1 MKIKDFV
8 KKFIISKIVF
18 LVLRYII
25 TAFNTLIGCFV
36 LSILID
42 KILPLPIVV
51 FHVYWFFI
59 VFVLIIF
66 FINLIYRI
74 VSLFLQPH
82 FVLQEELLKYNYL
95 SHKDD
100 FVNAYLLEQSL
111 EYSNRVNFSLELATK
126 FIEDVKKELI
136 KVDFRK
142 IVGNDRITKVL
153 PLNFVLLFII
163 YILYIASPGLIRPS
177 IHKILFTRRP
187 EILGLYISP
196 GNAKVQYK
204 TSCEIKVS
212 VEKEYDMYTPLL
224 FIKTKD
230 NKKFLKFSFDKIEQI
245 NRRKVYKYK
254 IDSVEEEI
262 FYKIK
267 FRGIFSK
274 VYIIQPIVSPEIIGF
289 NIDVTPPAYTGI
301 KSFNIKSFVETKFLQ
316 GSNIKFICETNKDIS
331 QVFMNINNNKIK
343 LFINEKDKRKFYGS
357 FVADNTT
364 DLWFE
369 LYDEEGL
376 HNYDNFKYK
385 INVVEDKPPEIEI
398 ISPQNDIVV
407 MLNSIVPIVYSVKD
421 DISVDKVELVYKIQN
436 KTGLYTIKVKK
447 YIDKTLESIDDFMF
461 DLSKIKLNYGDVIVY
476 HLVVYDN
483 DVLHGYKSDI
493 TDEYKIEIFSY
504 EQQHQSIQKEI
515 QQFIDKTSIVLEKEI
530 ELYDNLSKLTTQQI
544 NEINDLVKKNRQISK
559 EFENLNSMLNSLL
572 DKMSTDPY
580 TSVDTYTE
588 FKSLNSDL
596 NNIINN
602 VNPEFLN
609 NLQKQN
615 LAYASKLQQQIIDFL
630 ERATMLS
637 EEIMKKQNMEN
648 IVSSINDASSDTK
661 QLLDTLKGLSNKL
674 SKEDMTKLENL
685 LNEIADKLK
694 KISELLNNMPQKLPQ
709 EFVNSREIKNLD
721 FISPM
726 QSIQNILNAISK
738 GDIDTALELAQQLL
752 NQLSSLTKNIS
763 ETSSEL
769 LNLSNSFLKEQIDKL
784 ANKLDNL
791 INKQEEIYQD
801 TKKIDDYRI
810 QQVFSYQEK
819 MMEYIK
825 EKIKDVL
832 QQINNL
838 LSYQSLKFITNYYL
852 FYNNSLLTSGKLNAI
867 LSEIEMKQLVYTSM
881 LIKESV
887 SIWQQNSSIIEK
899 QQNVDQ
905 EISKLTKQIELA
917 LIELDK
923 LINKEPS
930 IEYPKNIIDK
940 NTNLYNKQNMLAD
953 ETENFIKDLKQLG
966 RKSFIINSED
976 VTLAIQAQNE
986 MVSSA
991 GSLNNKKFSDAV
1003 QYQNQALNYLL
1014 SLKNNLSS
1022 KQELIQQV
1030 MQKTGQSMGSTL
1042 QFKNTSGG
1050 KTGVLTG
1057 RVLLPSVKDY
1067 VPPKEL
1073 REDIIKSLSEKYPE
1087 ELQKFVEDYYKM
1099 LLK

>member
-74 VSLFLQPH
+74 VPLFLQPH

-274 VYIIQPIVSPEIIGF
+274 VYIIQPIVSPEIIDF

-867 LSEIEMKQLVYTSM
+867 LSEIEMKQLVHTSM

>member
-42 KILPLPIVV
+42 KIFPLPIFV

-163 YILYIASPGLIRPS
+163 YILYFASPGLIRPS

-267 FRGIFSK
+267 FRGVFSK
-274 VYIIQPIVSPEIIGF
+274 VYVIQPIVSPEIIDF
-289 NIDVTPPAYTGI
+289 NIDVTPPEYTGI

-343 LFINEKDKRKFYGS
+343 LFINEKDKKKFYGS

-544 NEINDLVKKNRQISK
+544 DEINDLVKKNRQISK

-596 NNIINN
+596 NNIMNN

-867 LSEIEMKQLVYTSM
+867 LSEIEMKQLVHTSM

-991 GSLNNKKFSDAV
+991 GSLNNKKFPDAV

-1014 SLKNNLSS
+1014 SLKNNLLS